1 MASSFRE
8 ILWLDTDI
16 TLLYRPEELFD
27 SPQYQST
34 SALSSES
41 TLLRHASQKRPSKN
55 SRYWRAVLAR
65 SLAAHYLI
73 WRPIAVADVAH

>member
-41 TLLRHASQKRPSKN
+41 TLLRHASQKRPSKI
-55 SRYWRAVLAR
+55 RGTGALFWPEAGP
-65 SLAAHYLI
+65 H
-73 WRPIAVADVAH
+73 

>member
-34 SALSSES
+34 SAISSES
-41 TLLRHASQKRPSKN
+41 TLLRLASRKHPSKHCR
-55 SRYWRAVLAR
+55 SREVPVRCFGRKLGCTLLDLASFGR
-65 SLAAHYLI
+65 C
-73 WRPIAVADVAH
+73 